1 LKYKRHLRSRAS
13 FLIAINN
20 KKEDTR
26 IDKKVIAI
34 WFSIMMCVAVPRKYL
49 YKDNYH
55 YLDEVLAFFVFLL
68 AIY

>member
-1 LKYKRHLRSRAS
+1 
-13 FLIAINN
+13 LIAINN

-55 YLDEVLAFFVFLL
+55 YLDEVLALFVFLL